1 MTINIGIIG
10 CGLIGKKRYR
20 NVGNLGKVLAVSDKN
35 IENAKNLIKKRKLK
49 FLRTETTYKDKN

>member
-10 CGLIGKKRYR
+10 CGLIGKKYR

-35 IENAKNLIKKRKLK
+35 IENAKLN
-49 FLRTETTYKDKN
+49 